1 MGFRSLQRSRNRRS
15 TARGLAAPATFRP
28 QGLATLSTAYSL
40 RGRAGLISYRRRSWD
55 SPFGAFSSSEVS
67 GASPPGR
74 THVPFFLPLLPSPKR
89 RAGPAGRGFWA
100 LTLAGVPGARSG
112 VSAPDA
118 GCSHGFSPLQGNPA
132 EAWTG
137 ISPGLLPRAW
147 PAASR
152 SAAPRSLA
160 QLRPGPTGASGSRT
174 RSAERPS

>member
-1 MGFRSLQRSRNRRS
+1 MGFGSLQRSRDRRS
-15 TARGLAAPATFRP
+15 TSRGPATPATFRP
-28 QGLATLSTAYSL
+28 QGLVTLSAAYSL
-40 RGRAGLISYRRRSWD
+40 RARAGSVSHRRRSWD
-55 SPFGAFSSSEVS
+55 FTLRSFLLRLGTRAF
-67 GASPPGR
+67 PPGW
-74 THVPFFLPLLPSPKR
+74 THVPFVLPLLPSPKQ

-112 VSAPDA
+112 VSAPHA

-160 QLRPGPTGASGSRT
+160 QLRPGPAGASGSRT